1 MRQGQSEKQQG
12 CPFVPRT
19 LCYDTG
25 CMTDVIQLLRLAK
38 EHEAS
43 DLHLVVGSP
52 PMARVDGQLQIL
64 DTHGEMTPEDI
75 QAALIRMTTAD
86 QQSEFDAN
94 LELDFGMAL
103 PDVGRLRCNAARQR
117 GHISFAIRLLPAEIP
132 TIDGLQLPEV
142 YKQLASQHHGLV
154 IVSGPTGSGKTTSL
168 STVINHINHHRTCH
182 VVTIEDPIEYTH
194 TNMKSAITQR
204 QLGTDT
210 LSFSTALK
218 HVLRQDP
225 DVILV
230 GEMRDVET
238 AAAVLTVAETGHLV
252 LTTGHATGAPEAI
265 DRVVGLFPPEQRYL
279 AQIRLAATL
288 VAVLGQTL
296 VPRSGGRGRIAAVE
310 IMLAN
315 SAVKNLVREGKIY
328 QLHNVIRTSTRL
340 GMMTMDQSL
349 ARLYNLG
356 YIDADTLLTHCH
368 NRDEVEEITGTR
380 LGYLG

>member
-1 MRQGQSEKQQG
+1 MN
-12 CPFVPRT
+12 
-19 LCYDTG
+19 
-25 CMTDVIQLLRLAK
+25 DVVSLLRLAK
-38 EHEAS
+38 RSKAS

-52 PMARVDGQLQIL
+52 PMARINGALQAL
-64 DTHGEMTPEDI
+64 NGRGDLTPEDV
-75 QAALIRMTTAD
+75 QVALGQMATPE
-86 QQSEFDAN
+86 QQREFETN

-103 PDVGRLRCNAARQR
+103 EDVGRLRCNAARQR
-117 GHISFAIRLLPAEIP
+117 GNISFAIRLLPAEVP
-132 TIDGLQLPEV
+132 TIDGLELPEV
-142 YKQLASQHHGLV
+142 YKDLSLRQHGLV
-154 IVSGPTGSGKTTSL
+154 VASGPTGSGKTTSL
-168 STVINHINHHRTCH
+168 ATMINHINHHRTCH

-194 TNMKSAITQR
+194 PNIKSAVTQR

-210 LSFSTALK
+210 LSFSAALK

-296 VPRSGGRGRIAAVE
+296 APRADGSGRIAAVE
-310 IMLAN
+310 IMLGTP
-315 SAVKNLVREGKIY
+315 AVKNLIREGKIY
-328 QLHNVIRTSTRL
+328 QLHNVVRTSSKL

-349 ARLYNLG
+349 ATLYVQKVIN
-356 YIDADTLLTHCH
+356 AETLLEFCR
-368 NRDEVEEITGTR
+368 NKDEVEEIVGSR
-380 LGYLG
+380 LSHLS

>member
-1 MRQGQSEKQQG
+1 
-12 CPFVPRT
+12 
-19 LCYDTG
+19 
-25 CMTDVIQLLRLAK
+25 MTDVIQLLQQAK
-38 EHEAS
+38 DHNAS

-52 PMARVDGQLQIL
+52 PMARIDGQLQIL
-64 DTHGEMTPEDI
+64 DTHGEMCPEDI
-75 QAALIRMTTAD
+75 QAALTRMTTAD
-86 QQSEFDAN
+86 QQAEFAAN

-132 TIDGLQLPEV
+132 TIEGLQLPEV
-142 YKQLASQHHGLV
+142 YKHLASQHHGLV

-194 TNMKSAITQR
+194 TNAKSAITQR

-296 VPRSGGRGRIAAVE
+296 VPRAGGKGRIAAVE

-315 SAVKNLVREGKIY
+315 SAVKNLIRDGKVH

-356 YIDADTLLTHCH
+356 CIDADTLLTHCH

-380 LGYLG
+380 LGYL